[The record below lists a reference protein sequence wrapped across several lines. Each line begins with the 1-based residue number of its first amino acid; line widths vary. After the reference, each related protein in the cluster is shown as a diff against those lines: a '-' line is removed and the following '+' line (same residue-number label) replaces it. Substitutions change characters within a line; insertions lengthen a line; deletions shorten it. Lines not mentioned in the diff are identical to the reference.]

1 MAYPTAVGQ
10 PNLSGTYIPT
20 LYSTLLLVEFYKA
33 TVFGAISNTDYEG
46 EIQKYGDT
54 LTIRTLPEIVS
65 RAYTKGQDLQYDNPD
80 PSSLDLLID
89 KGFYWAVTINAL
101 DKKQSDLDYVQKWA
115 THASTLQKVQ
125 IDGEILSNIYSDAA
139 TANAGASAGAISG
152 DINLGA
158 TGSPLALTTTNILDK
173 IVECGVVLDEQNAP
187 DENRWMVLPAWACG
201 KLKSSDL
208 KDASLTGDSKS
219 PLRNGRIGMIDRF
232 EIFMS
237 NNLTKTTDGVYSVD
251 NAVFGQKHALAFASQ
266 MTMTETMKNPKD
278 FGTLMRSLQAYG
290 YKVTKPEALGHLY
303 IRKG

>member
-1 MAYPTAVGQ
+1 MSYPTAVGH
-10 PNLSGTYIPT
+10 PNMSGTYIPT

-33 TVFGAISNTDYEG
+33 TVFGAIANTDYEG

-65 RAYTKGQDLQYDNPD
+65 RAYTKGQDLQYDNPE

-89 KGFYWAVTINAL
+89 KGYYWAVTINAL
-101 DKKQSDLDYVQKWA
+101 DKKQSDIDYVQKWA
-115 THASTLQKVQ
+115 THASTLQKIQ
-125 IDGEILSNIYSDAA
+125 IDGEILSQIYSDAA
-139 TANAGASAGAISG
+139 TANSGATAGAISG
-152 DINLGA
+152 DINLGVSG
-158 TGSPLALTTTNILDK
+158 TPLALTKENILDK

-201 KLKSSDL
+201 NLKSSDL
-208 KDASLTGDSKS
+208 KDASLTGDGKS
-219 PLRNGRIGMIDRF
+219 VLRNGRIGMIDRF

-237 NNLTKTTDGVYSVD
+237 NNLTNTTDGAYTVA

-266 MTMTETMKNPKD
+266 MTSTETLTNPKD
-278 FGTLMRSLQAYG
+278 FGQLMRSLQAYG